1 MRSEI
6 MANRKVFSHMA
17 IGDALAGRIVMEL
30 YTDTTPL
37 IAENFRALC
46 TSEKGVGKSGRPL
59 HYKGSCFYRV
69 IPGFMC
75 QGGDFT
81 ARNSTGGKSIYGTKL
96 TDENF
101 IKKHTSPG
109 ILLSCLDK
117 LLKE

>member
-1 MRSEI
+1 
-6 MANRKVFSHMA
+6 MA
-17 IGDALAGRIVMEL
+17 IDGAPVGRIVTEL
-30 YTDTTPL
+30 YTNPTPG
-37 IAENFRALC
+37 IAKNFRALC
-46 TSEKGVGKSGRPL
+46 TGEKEVCKSDKPL

-81 ARNSTGGKSIYGTKL
+81 AGNSTREESIYGVKF

-101 IKKHTSPG
+101 IKKHTGPG
-109 ILLSCLDK
+109 VLSSCLDK